1 MKKAALRDYFKRWL
15 TIRER
20 PSAIESA
27 AASLLCVALCLLVWY
42 ILTAGPPQERIID
55 PFTLPSVA
63 DTFKSFHSL
72 WFERAVARSAVWSLG
87 RVFGGFLLA
96 AAVAVPLGVVSG
108 AFLRLNAFLRP
119 ISVFGRNVP
128 IAALIPLTLMWFGL
142 GETQKVMFIFFAAVA
157 FILFDSAT
165 AVQSIPDSYLD
176 AAYTLGARVVPKRGA
191 ALAAIAGVIY
201 ATVLVGAYLFLAQR
215 PGPNDADLWTA
226 WRNQMIVMGL
236 IGLVMGFLLWF
247 PIFTYQVIQ
256 KVLLALAM
264 PDIVNSLRL
273 LFGLAFGYIMLAEV
287 INAQL
292 GLGAIINLSQRQGP
306 REHIYLA
313 LMLIALLAFAID
325 RAIIYVQRWLF
336 PYRTV
341 GDHA

>member
-1 MKKAALRDYFKRWL
+1 MNTTKLRDYLKRWI

-27 AASLLCVALCLLVWY
+27 IASLVCVAFTVLLWY
-42 ILTAGPPQERIID
+42 VLTAGPPQERFID
-55 PFTLPSVA
+55 AYTLPSVA
-63 DTFKSFHSL
+63 DTFRSFPEL
-72 WFERAVARSAVWSLG
+72 WFDRAVARSAVWSLG
-87 RVFGGFLLA
+87 RVVGGFMLA
-96 AAVAVPLGVVSG
+96 AAIAVPLGVVSG

-119 ISVFGRNVP
+119 LAIFGRNVP

-142 GETQKVMFIFFAAVA
+142 GETQKVMFIFFASVA
-157 FILFDSAT
+157 FVLFDSAG
-165 AVQSIPDSYLD
+165 AVQGVADSYLD

-191 ALAAIAGVIY
+191 INASIAGAIY
-201 ATVLVGAYLFLAQR
+201 AAALVIAYLFLARR
-215 PGPNDADLWTA
+215 PGPNDIELWSA
-226 WRNQMIVMGL
+226 WRSQLVVMG
-236 IGLVMGFLLWF
+236 VVGFVLGFVLWF

-256 KVLLALAM
+256 KVLLALAL

-287 INAQL
+287 INAEF

-313 LMLIALLAFAID
+313 LILIALLAFAID
-325 RAIIYVQRWLF
+325 RLIITLQRHLF
-336 PYRTV
+336 PYRPA